1 MPYYKDDPTLRGI
14 ALAPTA
20 PLDAQP
26 DGPQQ
31 IVAVNLYDR
40 LGGLMDAAAAKLQLP
55 TAVMVASWLV
65 ESSGAAFAANQAI
78 IRFEVHLFHRN
89 WGQSNPDVFDA
100 HFQFGGHNG
109 IPGKPWQNHRF
120 RASIAEPFR
129 PFHGDQG
136 REYTVLGFARDL
148 GATPALLSIS
158 IGGPQILVS
167 NYHRLGYDAPK
178 DMYDAFQIDERFHVL
193 GFMDFCGASLL
204 DKLRSQDWVGFAA
217 GYNGE
222 ANADAY
228 GQKLHD
234 TYDEID
240 PVFPQATV

>member
-1 MPYYKDDPTLRGI
+1 LRTT
-14 ALAPTA
+14 ALSPAA

-26 DGPQQ
+26 DGPLQR
-31 IVAVNLYDR
+31 AAAKLYAR
-40 LGGLMDAAAAKLQLP
+40 LGGLMDAAALKLQVP

-65 ESSGAAFAANQAI
+65 ESSGAAFVANQAI

-89 WGQSNPDVFDA
+89 WGQSNPAVFDA

-109 IPGKPWQNHRF
+109 VPGRPWQNHRF
-120 RASIAEPFR
+120 RAAKTDPFR

-136 REYTVLGFARDL
+136 GEYAVLGFARDL

-178 DMYDAFQIDERFHVL
+178 DMYDAFQSDERYHVL
-193 GFMDFCGASLL
+193 GFMDFCGTALL
-204 DKLRSQDWVGFAA
+204 GKLQAQDWDDFAA

-222 ANADAY
+222 ANAEAY

-234 TYDEID
+234 TYEEID
-240 PVFPQATV
+240 PLFPQAIV